1 MNTGGA
7 DAAAN
12 YRGNSNYNSLQTGW
26 KYSSEHITATA
37 SYTFSK
43 ALSDVSSRGFQSSGQ
58 TGSGAQNPRDYHQEY
73 GPVGFDR
80 THIFTASYIYELP
93 FLRNAKGF
101 LGTAFGSWTFSGLTV
116 IESGFALSPGLS
128 ISSPGLANRPDVVGA
143 LTYPH
148 TVSDWFSTST
158 FAPPA
163 WGFYG
168 NAGVGVIRSP
178 AENVW
183 NWALYKTF
191 PITERF
197 RLQFRAEFFNIF
209 NHPSFGNVDTS
220 VGSGTYG
227 QVTSALNPRILEFA
241 LRLNF

>member
-1 MNTGGA
+1 GGA
-7 DAAAN
+7 DGAAS
-12 YRGNSNYNSLQTGW
+12 YRGNSNYNSLQAGW
-26 KYSSEHITATA
+26 KYSTEHLTLTA

-43 ALSDVSSRGFQSSGQ
+43 SLADVASRGFQSSGQ
-58 TGSGAQNPRDYHQEY
+58 TGNGAQNARDFQAEY

-80 THIFTASYIYELP
+80 THIFTSSYIYELP
-93 FLRNAKGF
+93 FLRNRKGF
-101 LGTAFGSWTFSGLTV
+101 LGTALGSWTFSGLTV

-128 ISSPGLANRPDVVGA
+128 VSSPGLASRPNVVGA
-143 LTYPH
+143 LSYPH
-148 TVSDWFSTST
+148 TVDQWFSTGT
-158 FAPPA
+158 FAPAP

-168 NAGVGVIRSP
+168 NAGVGIIRSP
-178 AENVW
+178 SEDVW

-191 PITERF
+191 PLTERF
-197 RLQFRAEFFNIF
+197 KLQFRGEFFNIF
-209 NHPSFGNVDTS
+209 NHASFGNVDTS